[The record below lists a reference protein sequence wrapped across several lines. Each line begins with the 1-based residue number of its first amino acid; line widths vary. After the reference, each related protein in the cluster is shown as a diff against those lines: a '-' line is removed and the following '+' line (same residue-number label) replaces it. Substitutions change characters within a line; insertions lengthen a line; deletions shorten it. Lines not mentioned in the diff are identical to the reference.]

1 MNFEVKNNKT
11 LINVDDIKKQWSNS
25 PIQIEV
31 NSTEV
36 SNFYPSRI
44 NLDYVSDE
52 NKSLYLIKNRGWDS
66 YRGKPTMLDTMFDDY
81 ETISKAE
88 VDFGYISTVKS
99 YNDLVLSYVKS
110 EFDIDNP
117 DNLTED
123 NIDSG
128 LSKVMKALDS
138 MFTEYKYIEANE
150 NSDSDTSDIKPLIL
164 NNLESLGSVYMLYKA
179 RQKMIKRS

>member
-81 ETISKAE
+81 ETISRAE
-88 VDFGYISTVKS
+88 VDFGYISTDRKS
-99 YNDLVLSYVKS
+99 VV
-110 EFDIDNP
+110 
-117 DNLTED
+117 
-123 NIDSG
+123 
-128 LSKVMKALDS
+128 
-138 MFTEYKYIEANE
+138 
-150 NSDSDTSDIKPLIL
+150 
-164 NNLESLGSVYMLYKA
+164 
-179 RQKMIKRS
+179 